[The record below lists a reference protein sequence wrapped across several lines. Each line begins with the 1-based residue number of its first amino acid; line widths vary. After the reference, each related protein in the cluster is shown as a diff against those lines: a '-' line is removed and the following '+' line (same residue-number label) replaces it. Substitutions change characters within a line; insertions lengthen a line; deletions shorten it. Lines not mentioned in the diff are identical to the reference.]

1 MSNIKK
7 KLDIAVARGLNKFGE
22 HLKGKVID
30 VTPMDTGELRR
41 SIYIKRATESNLTV
55 EVGSSGAIA
64 PYNVYV
70 HEIPKV
76 NYTTPGTG
84 YKYIERPFYEE
95 KDKIKTFIKT
105 EVKKWLEK

>member
-1 MSNIKK
+1 MSNIKN
-7 KLDIAVARGLNKFGE
+7 KLDAAVARGLNNFGE

-41 SIYIKRATESNLTV
+41 SIYIKKATADNLTV

-64 PYNVYV
+64 PYNVYA
-70 HEIPKV
+70 HEVPKL

-84 YKYIERPFYEE
+84 YKFIEIPYYEE
-95 KDKIKTFIKT
+95 KDKIKDFIKA
-105 EVKKWLEK
+105 EVKK

>member
-30 VTPMDTGELRR
+30 ATPMDTGELRR
-41 SIYIKRATESNLTV
+41 SIYMKEATEGNLTV
-55 EVGSSGAIA
+55 EIGSSGAIA

-70 HEIPKV
+70 HEIPKI
-76 NYTTPGTG
+76 NYTTAGTG
-84 YKYIERPFYEE
+84 YKFLERPFYEE
-95 KDKIKTFIKT
+95 KSKIKTFIKT
-105 EVKKWLEK
+105 EVKK

>member
-30 VTPMDTGELRR
+30 ATPMDTGELRR
-41 SIYIKRATESNLTV
+41 SIYMKEATEGNLTV

-70 HEIPKV
+70 HEIPKL
-76 NYTTPGTG
+76 NYTTAGTG
-84 YKYIERPFYEE
+84 SKFLERPFYEE
-95 KDKIKTFIKT
+95 KSKIKTFIKT
-105 EVKKWLEK
+105 EVKK

>member
-1 MSNIKK
+1 MSNIKN
-7 KLDIAVARGLNKFGE
+7 KLDVAVARGLNNFGE

-55 EVGSSGAIA
+55 EVGSSRTIA

-70 HEIPKV
+70 HEIPKI
-76 NYTTPGTG
+76 NYTTPGTR
-84 YKYIERPFYEE
+84 YK
-95 KDKIKTFIKT
+95 FI
-105 EVKKWLEK
+105 

>member
-1 MSNIKK
+1 MSNIKN
-7 KLDIAVARGLNKFGE
+7 KLDVAVARGLNNFGE

-41 SIYIKRATESNLTV
+41 SIYIKKATANNLTV

-70 HEIPKV
+70 HEIPKI

-84 YKYIERPFYEE
+84 YKFIERPFHEE

-105 EVKKWLEK
+105 EVKK

>member
-7 KLDIAVARGLNKFGE
+7 KLDIAVARGLNNFGE

-30 VTPMDTGELRR
+30 ATPMDTGELRR
-41 SIYIKRATESNLTV
+41 STYMKEATEENLTV

-70 HEIPKV
+70 HEIPMT
-76 NYTTPGTG
+76 NYTTAGTG
-84 YKYIERPFYEE
+84 SKFLERPFYEE
-95 KDKIKTFIKT
+95 KDKIKGFIKA
-105 EVKKWLEK
+105 EVKK